1 MPIRVLDA
9 ATVSRIAAGEVVE
22 RPSSI
27 AKELIENALD
37 AGSTSIT
44 VEVREGGVEL
54 LRVTDNGC
62 GIPISETRVAFEN
75 HATSK
80 LVSGDSLTDIRTLGF
95 RGEALA
101 SISAVAKV
109 EMRTR
114 THGAESGALV
124 RVEGG
129 SFLGIQETG
138 CPEGT
143 SVTVRDLFYN
153 VPARKAF
160 LRKPS
165 YEAGILYDTVMRLM
179 LGNPGVSIRLVGNGR
194 NICHSY
200 GDGSLRSA
208 ALAVFG
214 RETASKMQE
223 IDVSEGAFRIE
234 GLVGVGDCAKQ
245 NRYSQYFFINGRSIR
260 CHLLANALETA
271 ARERVHNGLHP
282 ICALHVHLPASAVDV
297 NVHPSKLEVRFR
309 DEPYFRQTAEALLL
323 RALAADDGM
332 LDVERLKARAEEAD
346 AMREQAQSVVSYQPR
361 SVLEMTVQE
370 KLARAAEAGESANE
384 EGFAQ
389 MRRPLRPVEADEE
402 DASGN
407 KPEGLHSEEEFTLV
421 RPPFRSE
428 RASASLREAPYERP
442 IRQEPKRGT
451 DTQKETGISNNSDK
465 QTKISSVSEQPEQ
478 LTIPTTAP
486 GRNAPS
492 YRIIGV
498 ALRTYLI
505 LEADESLILIDQHA
519 AHERIMYEQ
528 YKAQLDLGTA
538 SQRLLT
544 PILLTLSPRE
554 IALLEENEEA
564 IRDAGYEISLFGERD
579 VRITAVPYILGKAE
593 MRTMLPEMLDELYNL
608 RGAQLDKRLHAIISL
623 SCRKAIKGGDSLT
636 QAEIESLVEAMLA
649 SGAPPTCPHG
659 RPVARIIT
667 KNELEKMFWRT

>member
-1 MPIRVLDA
+1 MAIRVLDA

-22 RPSSI
+22 RPASI
-27 AKELIENALD
+27 AKELVENALD

-44 VEVREGGVEL
+44 VEAREGGIEY

-62 GIPISETRVAFEN
+62 GIPMSETRVAFEN

-80 LVSGDSLTDIRTLGF
+80 LVSGDELTDIRTLGF

-129 SFLGIQETG
+129 EFLGIQEAG

-160 LRKPS
+160 LRRPS
-165 YEAGILYDTVMRLM
+165 YEAGVLYDAVMRLM

-194 NICHSY
+194 TICHSY

-214 RETASKMQE
+214 RETAAKME
-223 IDVSEGAFRIE
+223 AIDVSEGAFRIE

-260 CHLLANALETA
+260 CHLLSNALEQA
-271 ARERVHNGLHP
+271 ARERVHNGTHP
-282 ICALHVHLPASAVDV
+282 VCALHVHLPVSAVDV

-309 DEPYFRQTAEALLL
+309 DEAYFRQTAEALLT
-323 RALAADDGM
+323 RALTADGGM
-332 LDVERLKARAEEAD
+332 LDVERLKTRAEEAD
-346 AMREQAQSVVSYQPR
+346 AAREEITAQYQPR
-361 SVLEMTVQE
+361 SVLEMTVRE
-370 KLARAAEAGESANE
+370 KMARAGQETKQDED
-384 EGFAQ
+384 FAR
-389 MRRPLRPVEADEE
+389 MRRPLL
-402 DASGN
+402 S
-407 KPEGLHSEEEFTLV
+407 EGHSL
-421 RPPFRSE
+421 
-428 RASASLREAPYERP
+428 SLRETPFSRP
-442 IRQEPKRGT
+442 QKPSDDPDPEEIQTIVSSSEPPQRA
-451 DTQKETGISNNSDK
+451 
-465 QTKISSVSEQPEQ
+465 EQ
-478 LTIPTTAP
+478 LEIPTV
-486 GRNAPS
+486 PS
-492 YRIIGV
+492 SGGKAKPAYRIIGV
-498 ALRTYLI
+498 ALQTYLI
-505 LEADESLILIDQHA
+505 LEADESIVLIDQHA
-519 AHERIMYEQ
+519 AHERIMYEK

-544 PILLTLSPRE
+544 PLLLTLTPRE

-564 IRDAGYEISLFGERD
+564 IREAGYSISLFGERD
-579 VRITAVPYILGKAE
+579 VRVDAVPFILGKAE

-608 RGAQLDKRLHAIISL
+608 RGAQLDKRLQAVISL
-623 SCRKAIKGGDSLT
+623 SCRKAVKGGDSLT
-636 QAEIESLVEAMLA
+636 QAEVEALVEAMLE

-667 KNELEKMFWRT
+667 KSELEKMFWRT